1 MSHDLFSRYI
11 WLVDTIKRHGRITRS
26 ELNRLWDRSR
36 FAAEGSKGLPR
47 RTFYNYRTAIE
58 ELFGLTIAYDA
69 VTYEYYIPTA
79 DRNSA
84 SVSDWM
90 LNSAAMGSVVL
101 DAQEAADR
109 IFVEDVPSARM
120 HLGAVI
126 TALKAKHPIRFTYSP
141 YNRVNPTRDVVI
153 EPFFLKIFRQ
163 RWYITGRN
171 VKDNAIKT
179 YALDRMTDVVVETT
193 TFELPPDFDSKEYV
207 NDAFG
212 IIFSKGKTYTVR
224 IKADPR
230 QAKYLRTLPLH
241 HSQSERI
248 SDGYSEFTYR
258 LRLTGDLVNELL
270 SFGPS
275 ITVLSPP
282 ELRAMITDSLRRSL
296 ALYAEPDASPTDTD
310 PSSPAS
316 L

>member
-1 MSHDLFSRYI
+1 MAHDLFSRYI
-11 WLVDTIKRHGRITRS
+11 WLVDTIRRHGRITRS
-26 ELNRLWDRSR
+26 ELNRIWDRSR
-36 FAAEGSKGLPR
+36 FASGDGKGLPR
-47 RTFYNYRTAIE
+47 RTFYNYRAAIE

-69 VTYEYYIPTA
+69 VTYEYYIPAA

-90 LNSAAMGSVVL
+90 LNSAAMGSVVS
-101 DAQEAADR
+101 DAQDAADR

-120 HLGAVI
+120 FLGAVI
-126 TALKAKHPIRFTYSP
+126 TALKEMHPIRFTYAP
-141 YNRVNPTRDVVI
+141 YNRVNPSRDVAV
-153 EPFFLKIFRQ
+153 EPYFLKIFRQ
-163 RWYITGRN
+163 RWYVTGRN

-179 YALDRMTDVVVETT
+179 YALDRMADVVVEPS
-193 TFELPPDFDSKEYV
+193 TFVLPPDFDSKEYV

-212 IIFSKGKTYTVR
+212 IVFSKGKTYTVR

-241 HSQSERI
+241 HSQSERV

-296 ALYAEPDASPTDTD
+296 ELYTRPGGDKPDTD
-310 PSSPAS
+310 STPC
-316 L
+316 LL